1 MKEQSK
7 RLRIRIAIVVIFSIA
22 MAWVESSTV
31 VYLRTLVNRVEPYQR
46 TPLPIIDSFG
56 VTEIV
61 REAATLIMLVTVGW
75 LAGTSWKS
83 RLGFFMAAFG
93 IWDIFYYLF
102 LKIIV
107 GWPHSLFDWDV
118 LFLIPL
124 PWWGPVLSPI
134 LISVVLIILG
144 SLLAQN
150 EISDAAFQLGK
161 LSWSFYLC
169 GISVALYVFMAHS
182 IEVMGKG
189 NSGVVDLP
197 AQFNWPFF
205 MLALFFMLMPVF
217 EAGIRLVKKNDR
229 RLVKNRSKRN

>member
-1 MKEQSK
+1 MYSNLKEETR
-7 RLRIRIAIVVIFSIA
+7 RLTIRFAIVAIFSIA

-31 VYLRTLVNRVEPYQR
+31 VYLRTLVNRIEPYQQ

-56 VTEIV
+56 ATEIV

-93 IWDIFYYLF
+93 VWDIFYYLF

-134 LISVVLIILG
+134 LISLISIILG

-150 EISDAAFQLGK
+150 EISDATFQIGR

-169 GISVALYVFMAHS
+169 GISVALSVFMDHS
-182 IEVMGKG
+182 IEAIGKG
-189 NSGVVDLP
+189 NSGVEDLP
-197 AQFNWPFF
+197 AQFNWPLF

-217 EAGIRLVKKNDR
+217 E
-229 RLVKNRSKRN
+229 